1 MMKKISIVAI
11 VFLVFILGYLA
22 RKSTQKTEHLPLIKN
37 GEVWAVLT
45 KEPSPESK
53 SITRSRENAIV
64 LAAKRV
70 GPAVVS
76 ISVIQT
82 RYYRTSPFFD
92 DFFDEF
98 FRELFP
104 PRVYK
109 KEISS
114 LGSGFI
120 INEKGYILTN
130 GHVVHNAEKIKVT
143 LPDGREFDA
152 TIVGED
158 EISDIAMLKIDGKD
172 LPYTVLGNSD
182 DLIIGE
188 WAIAIGNPF
197 GYILEDP
204 QPSVTVGV
212 ISALN
217 RSIKPGSK
225 RAGIYKNMIQTD
237 AAINPGNSGG
247 PLINADG
254 EVIGINT
261 FIITTSRGSEGV
273 GFAIPINSAKKV
285 ISELIKYGEKRKVW
299 LGIDVQEI
307 TELLRKTLKL
317 KSKDGVLVSDIE
329 KQSPAFKSGI
339 RTGDI
344 IISINE
350 KKIKNP
356 SDYISVVS
364 NIIVGEDVKISVKR
378 EEERIDFV
386 LKAEGMPEYSSTGEL
401 KLGLLVQ
408 NNAPT
413 LKKKFGL
420 AISNGVVVLD
430 VKPESIGDRIGIE
443 VGDVIVEIN
452 GKKIKNVEDFKRV
465 ADKIKKR
472 RVSLKINRKG
482 AKISFSYI
490 W

>member
-356 SDYISVVS
+356 GDYISVVS

-386 LKAEGMPEYSSTGEL
+386 LKAEGMPEYSSTGEV

-452 GKKIKNVEDFKRV
+452 RKKIKNVEDFKRV

>member
-299 LGIDVQEI
+299 LGIDVQQI

-356 SDYISVVS
+356 GDYISVVS

-452 GKKIKNVEDFKRV
+452 RKKIKNVEDFKRV

>member
-64 LAAKRV
+64 LAAKRA

-356 SDYISVVS
+356 GDYISVVS

-386 LKAEGMPEYSSTGEL
+386 LKAEGMPEYSSTGEA

-452 GKKIKNVEDFKRV
+452 RKKIKNVEDFKRV
-465 ADKIKKR
+465 ADKIEKR

>member
-70 GPAVVS
+70 GPGVVS

-356 SDYISVVS
+356 GDYISVVS

-452 GKKIKNVEDFKRV
+452 RKKIKNVEDFKRV

>member
-356 SDYISVVS
+356 GDYISVVS

>member
-11 VFLVFILGYLA
+11 VFLVFILGYIA

-299 LGIDVQEI
+299 LGIDVQQI

-356 SDYISVVS
+356 GDYISVVS

-452 GKKIKNVEDFKRV
+452 RKKIKNVEDFKRV